1 MKGKGDMD
9 VNGMEVFRCRRGRVA
24 VSNDG
29 FTGKK
34 CCVLATVKQ
43 CGAKLE
49 LWLKSARHPSH
60 SRFLRRSSSRV
71 KVVNAAS
78 GEEGLRTDFKVLKL
92 TCGSIFN

>member
-9 VNGMEVFRCRRGRVA
+9 VNGMEVFRCRRGHVA

-49 LWLKSARHPSH
+49 LWLKMPVILPTPVSYA
-60 SRFLRRSSSRV
+60 
-71 KVVNAAS
+71 
-78 GEEGLRTDFKVLKL
+78 GLVAE
-92 TCGSIFN
+92 